1 MMFKCCLGEFNCLR
15 RLFQERIRGIRTR
28 FTGFRSI
35 YTFPL
40 TFFVQ
45 NECTSFVF
53 HHRDV
58 IRSVPK
64 GAYSVLVG
72 RTEAE
77 RQLGKRRH
85 G

>member
-1 MMFKCCLGEFNCLR
+1 MMFKCCLGEFNCSR
-15 RLFQERIRGIRTR
+15 GLFQERIKGIRTR

-35 YTFPL
+35 YTFLL

-45 NECTSFVF
+45 NECISCLF

-64 GAYSVLVG
+64 DAYSVLVG
-72 RTEAE
+72 RTEAK
-77 RQLGKRRH
+77 RQLGNRRH
-85 G
+85 R